1 MHLHTKEMH
10 KIKSADSLLSIVD
23 VNVAPEWT
31 RVPFIVKGYRIN
43 HSLPMAVFSVFSLH
57 QDTLNI
63 WTHLGGLAWFL
74 RMVPY
79 VTDSLA
85 RAGAPAH
92 DYWFFMIFI
101 VGALVQLASSTAYH
115 VFRCVSAEHEAA
127 MLRVDII
134 GILAM
139 ISGSWVVAM
148 TQSFHCRLWVAG
160 VYLVTE
166 SVLVIAGQYF
176 GSLSVVDARYVTTYY
191 AVGAASVVFGIIP
204 CMHALFTCATPA
216 CFNSLARA
224 QAGMFGFYTG
234 GFLVLI
240 SRLPERAVPGIFDI
254 VGSSHAI
261 WHMFVFLAGRHW
273 LLGMLDFNETFMRER
288 ALQCS

>member
-1 MHLHTKEMH
+1 MVNLNNRR
-10 KIKSADSLLSIVD
+10 ARAALRPPAVVGVD
-23 VNVAPEWT
+23 GAPEWT
-31 RVPFIVKGYRIN
+31 RVPFIVKGYRID
-43 HSLPMAVFSVFSLH
+43 HSPAAAALSTFSLH

-79 VTDSLA
+79 VADALA
-85 RAGAPAH
+85 RTGAPAH

-101 VGALVQLASSTAYH
+101 AGAVVQMASSTAYH
-115 VFRCVSAEHEAA
+115 VFRCISAESEIA
-127 MLRVDII
+127 MLRIDIA

-148 TQSFHCRLWVAG
+148 TQSFHCRLWIAG
-160 VYLVTE
+160 VYLAVE
-166 SVLVIAGQYF
+166 SVLVIMGQYF
-176 GSLSVVDARYVTTYY
+176 GSLSVADPRYVATYY
-191 AVGAASVVFGIIP
+191 AVGAGSVVFGIIP

-216 CFNSLARA
+216 CFSSLSSA

-240 SRLPERAVPGIFDI
+240 SRFPERLVPGVFDV

-261 WHMFVFLAGRHW
+261 WHIFVFLAGRHW
-273 LLGMLDFNETFMRER
+273 LLGMLDFNETFMREGT
-288 ALQCS
+288 LQCT